1 MKLRIHILDLIKFD
15 KLLESNEFLRKV
27 LKERQGEWLVET
39 NKDEHLREIERL
51 LKNKRIRYKYDC

>member
-27 LKERQGEWLVET
+27 LKEKQGEWLIET
-39 NKDEHLREIERL
+39 DEINEVKFFLEKAGVRHKIL
-51 LKNKRIRYKYDC
+51 